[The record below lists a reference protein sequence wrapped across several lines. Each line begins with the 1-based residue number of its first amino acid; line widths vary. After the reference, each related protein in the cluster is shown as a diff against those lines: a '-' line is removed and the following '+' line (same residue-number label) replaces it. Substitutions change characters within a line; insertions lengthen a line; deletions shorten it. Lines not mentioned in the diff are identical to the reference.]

1 MIEKVR
7 DLSKEWLVSGKVE
20 AIFGIKEQNGQIAP
34 YLFTEISEI
43 DNLAISPKYPL
54 FYTLR
59 PSKQNI
65 LSLIEE
71 KYPDLRIGVVVKGCD
86 ERALIELA
94 KRDQVSMENI
104 EIMGI
109 ACTKE
114 EAQECRC
121 QRPYP
126 TNLVV
131 GEKVD
136 GVSGD
141 KDLEDILKKSLEE
154 RLAFWKHEFSKCIKC
169 YGCRNACPLCFC
181 KNCKMEEDLW
191 TKTGWLPPEIPM
203 FHSIRFYHL
212 SDRCIEC
219 GECEKAC
226 PVDIPLLTI
235 FKLLRRDIKGLFDYE
250 AGLDVQ
256 QESPLLTTLDEMP
269 MKELI
274 SDEV

>member
-1 MIEKVR
+1 MACKWK
-7 DLSKEWLVSGKVE
+7 SKSNIW
-20 AIFGIKEQNGQIAP
+20 IKEQNGQIAP